1 MTSTDITGDKGIE
14 RRRAFGRAVVALR
27 KTRHLSQEQLAL
39 DAGLD
44 RSYMGRIER
53 GEQSMGLDNMW
64 AVCDAMGI
72 SMLDLFQQEYV
83 ERRDRG
89 TADNG
94 NPRA

>member
-1 MTSTDITGDKGIE
+1 MTATDITEDKGIE
-14 RRRAFGRAVVALR
+14 RRRAFGRAVAALR
-27 KTRHLSQEQLAL
+27 RQRHLSQERLAL

-64 AVCDAMGI
+64 AVCDAMNI

-83 ERRDRG
+83 ERRDHG
-89 TADNG
+89 TTDSRDPHA
-94 NPRA
+94 